1 MSLSVLFSNF
11 YYYLFFIT
19 GGKVVLTEVI
29 HQWVIL
35 GLEQEVQEVPQG
47 LGSSGPSSCL
57 VCLVKDPALGGLRMM
72 PGGS

>member
-11 YYYLFFIT
+11 YYYLFFVT

-35 GLEQEVQEVPQG
+35 GLEQEVPQG
-47 LGSSGPSSCL
+47 LCSSGPSSWL
-57 VCLVKDPALGGLRMM
+57 VCLVKDPALGGLRRMV
-72 PGGS
+72 PEGS